1 MSGFIREVFY
11 ELYCT
16 VTTPYLHFYFFAHQV
31 LIFLPGATFETGTR
45 SHSVGSHCTP
55 QLSSVLN
62 ACWKQLAIVA
72 SFTRCRCQALSI
84 QGRLAIHWWLTLAF
98 SPLVDGVSCAL
109 KNKLSVMELETSN
122 DTLIHRLSHCWCY
135 EGEFQLDGLQSS
147 NHWVCWTIVH
157 KE

>member
-1 MSGFIREVFY
+1 MLQHQSIRTLCNKAGRETRVYGQCPITRTVTQFSFLNATMSGFIREVFY

-84 QGRLAIHWWLTLAF
+84 QGKACNTLVAYSGFFPAGRWSQLCIEEQAF
-98 SPLVDGVSCAL
+98 CNG
-109 KNKLSVMELETSN
+109 T
-122 DTLIHRLSHCWCY
+122 
-135 EGEFQLDGLQSS
+135 
-147 NHWVCWTIVH
+147 
-157 KE
+157 